1 MDTVEVMSRR
11 DATLRAGTTMRIS
24 VYTVGGTIDKV
35 YFDARS
41 TYQVGAPEVARL
53 FDRAKTMFQ
62 YEVHEIARKDSLEL
76 TPDDRAALRERVL
89 ADDCAMILVT
99 HGTDTMTETARG
111 LAGIPGKTIVL
122 TGALEPAR
130 FIDSDAPFNV
140 GMAVAALQTCAP
152 GVYIVM
158 NGRVFAAAD
167 VRKNPQTNTFEPV
180 SAARSS
186 SDS

>member
-1 MDTVEVMSRR
+1 MLRYRR
-11 DATLRAGTTMRIS
+11 SKAMRIS

-41 TYQVGAPEVARL
+41 AYEVGAPEVARL
-53 FDRAKTMFQ
+53 FERAKTTFV

-76 TPDDRAALRERVL
+76 TADDRAALRERVL
-89 ADDCAMILVT
+89 ADDCTMILIT
-99 HGTDTMTETARG
+99 HGTDTMTETSAA
-111 LAGIPGKTIVL
+111 LAGIAGKTIVL

-152 GVYIVM
+152 GVYLVM
-158 NGRVFAAAD
+158 NGRVFEAGN
-167 VRKNPQTNTFEPV
+167 VRKNARTNTFEVLSEPRLP
-180 SAARSS
+180 SGP
-186 SDS
+186 